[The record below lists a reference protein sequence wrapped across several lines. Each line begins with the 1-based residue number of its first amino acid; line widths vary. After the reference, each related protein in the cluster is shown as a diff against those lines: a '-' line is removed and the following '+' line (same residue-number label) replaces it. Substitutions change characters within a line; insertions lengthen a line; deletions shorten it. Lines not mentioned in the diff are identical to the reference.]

1 MIYWEATPDKSVLKT
16 KFFTKDKGI
25 SGGGGGGDGT
35 YNYKHTQQEGLMWGL
50 FKAPYLWDNKQKS
63 QM

>member
-1 MIYWEATPDKSVLKT
+1 MIYWEATPDKSVLRT

-25 SGGGGGGDGT
+25 SGGGDGM
-35 YNYKHTQQEGLMWGL
+35 YNYKNTQQEGMIWGL
-50 FKAPYLWDNKQKS
+50 FKAPYLWDNKKKS